1 MPVAATAKDEPST
14 SNWDCAA
21 SNNGQ
26 WRCSKQQ
33 YQSATKR
40 YRPAG
45 RISIPVADPEEPRVS
60 SGLNLDWV
68 DITDMTG
75 EQKRLVDSSCC
86 GGYIEPEQNY
96 PDAEMNPDDA
106 SLRINANF
114 TEAITESA
122 AMLEGDV
129 QFSHG
134 YRQARSDSAEIDQV
148 KHLIK
153 MQGNVQFREPGLLIL
168 GDTATLQTDTQEI
181 EIDNPT
187 YVIHK
192 GSAHGTAD
200 SLSRTEDGIIS
211 LNRASFSTCKPGDSI
226 WRLVSGKLAIDQ
238 NTGFATMK
246 SVRMEV
252 KEVPI
257 FYFPYLT
264 FPVTDRR
271 ASGLLFPSITVHGDS
286 GVDFE
291 QPIYWNIAANYD
303 AIISPRYIQERGA
316 ALEIQGRH
324 LSVWSMTEVSA
335 SYLGNDRGGKSTTKK
350 DPFSG
355 EIISSI

>member
-1 MPVAATAKDEPST
+1 MFSMLRTKQLVGCNWLCLALVIGTTVPVAATAKDEPSK

-26 WRCSKQQ
+26 WLCSKQQ

-129 QFSHG
+129 QFSQG
-134 YRQARSDSAEIDQV
+134 YRQARSDSFGSRGCCCWETVPPYKQTPKKLRSTILPTLSTKGLPMARPIAYRVLKTE
-148 KHLIK
+148 L
-153 MQGNVQFREPGLLIL
+153 FR
-168 GDTATLQTDTQEI
+168 
-181 EIDNPT
+181 
-187 YVIHK
+187 
-192 GSAHGTAD
+192 
-200 SLSRTEDGIIS
+200 
-211 LNRASFSTCKPGDSI
+211 
-226 WRLVSGKLAIDQ
+226 
-238 NTGFATMK
+238 
-246 SVRMEV
+246 
-252 KEVPI
+252 
-257 FYFPYLT
+257 
-264 FPVTDRR
+264 
-271 ASGLLFPSITVHGDS
+271 
-286 GVDFE
+286 
-291 QPIYWNIAANYD
+291 
-303 AIISPRYIQERGA
+303 
-316 ALEIQGRH
+316 
-324 LSVWSMTEVSA
+324 
-335 SYLGNDRGGKSTTKK
+335 
-350 DPFSG
+350 
-355 EIISSI
+355 